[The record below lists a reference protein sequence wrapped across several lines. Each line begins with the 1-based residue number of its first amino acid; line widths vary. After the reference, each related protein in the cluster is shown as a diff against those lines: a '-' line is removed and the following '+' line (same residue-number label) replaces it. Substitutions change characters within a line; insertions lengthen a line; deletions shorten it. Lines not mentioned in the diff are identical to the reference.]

1 MINIIL
7 YLLAF
12 IGLATVY
19 YGLFKLVNYLMDTAN
34 DLKYKFERELQ
45 KRHEK
50 IAVKKFIKEEKEK
63 EIEKAILRMH
73 AEKLREEKA
82 LSELVQ
88 NIADDDGDDEDGDN
102 DFEVF

>member
-1 MINIIL
+1 MINLIL
-7 YLLAF
+7 YILAF
-12 IGLATVY
+12 VGLATVY
-19 YGLFKLVNYLMDTAN
+19 CGLFKLVDYLMDTTN
-34 DLKYKFERELQ
+34 DLKYKLERELQ

-82 LSELVQ
+82 FSELFQ
-88 NIADDDGDDEDGDN
+88 NIADDDDDGDGDN